1 MSLFAFVQMEFPWAF
16 GPPDGRYVIRGHAG
30 QPSHVLVLGT
40 LGAAERRR
48 TLGRRR
54 PKASVA
60 GQEPDPTPV
69 VTSRVT
75 LIQAD
80 PLADASAGA
89 AWVKTA
95 NLDAE
100 ADEAIEVLNRVLHA
114 FRTAAMDPYVRE
126 VTRAQ
131 ALVVRAG
138 VGEGEAVAHGRW
150 GDAVELP
157 PPSAGKAAG
166 LGRRRESVLRPQER
180 LAAVLSG
187 RDVAL
192 AAEELTLR
200 ARLDLDAGRGREAAL
215 QVRAALEAALAELQP
230 WADGADLSARIGE
243 LRDLRGVVGDAAN
256 RALQGGLDDETAA
269 DVERTVGRLEAAL
282 RVRTSVGLA

>member
-40 LGAAERRR
+40 LGAAERRSA
-48 TLGRRR
+48 LGRR
-54 PKASVA
+54 KAKA
-60 GQEPDPTPV
+60 AAAAPEPGPTPV

-75 LIQAD
+75 LIHAD
-80 PLADASAGA
+80 ALTDASAGR

-95 NLDAE
+95 NLEAE

-114 FRTAAMDPYVRE
+114 YRTAAMDPFVRE
-126 VTRAQ
+126 VSRRQ

-150 GDAVELP
+150 GDAVELAP
-157 PPSAGKAAG
+157 AATKGPG
-166 LGRRRESVLRPQER
+166 LGKRREGALRPQER

-215 QVRAALEAALAELQP
+215 QLRVALEAALAELQP
-230 WADGADLSARIGE
+230 WADGADLAERLAE
-243 LRDLRGVVGDAAN
+243 LRDLRGLVGDAAN
-256 RALQGGLDDETAA
+256 QALQGGLDDETAQ
-269 DVERTVGRLEAAL
+269 DVERAVGRVEAAL

>member
-16 GPPDGRYVIRGHAG
+16 GPPDGRYVLRGHAG
-30 QPSHVLVLGT
+30 QPSHVVVLAT
-40 LGAAERRR
+40 LGASERRKG
-48 TLGRRR
+48 LGRRKHK
-54 PKASVA
+54 PFAA
-60 GQEPDPTPV
+60 PPEPGPAPV

-80 PLADASAGA
+80 ALADASAGD

-100 ADEAIEVLNRVLHA
+100 ADEAIAVLNRVLHA
-114 FRTAAMDPYVRE
+114 YRTAAMDPYVRE
-126 VTRAQ
+126 VTRKQ

-150 GDAVELP
+150 GDAVVLP
-157 PPSAGKAAG
+157 GPTDKTPG
-166 LGRRRESVLRPQER
+166 LGRRRESALRPQER

-192 AAEELTLR
+192 ASEELTLR
-200 ARLDLDAGRGREAAL
+200 ARHDLDAGRGREAAL
-215 QVRAALEAALAELQP
+215 QLRVALEAALAELQP
-230 WADGADLSARIGE
+230 WADGADLSERISE
-243 LRDLRGVVGDAAN
+243 LRELRGSVGDAAN
-256 RALQGGLDDETAA
+256 QALQGGLDLETAQA
-269 DVERTVGRLEAAL
+269 VEHAVRRLEAAL

>member
-1 MSLFAFVQMEFPWAF
+1 MSLFAFVQMEFPWSF

-30 QPSHVLVLGT
+30 HPSHVLVLAS
-40 LGAAERRR
+40 LGAPERRR
-48 TLGRRR
+48 TLGRR
-54 PKASVA
+54 KAKVTA
-60 GQEPDPTPV
+60 AAPEPDPTPV
-69 VTSRVT
+69 LTSRVT
-75 LIQAD
+75 LIQAEQ
-80 PLADASAGA
+80 LADATSGQ
-89 AWVKTA
+89 AWLKAA
-95 NLDAE
+95 NLEAE
-100 ADEAIEVLNRVLHA
+100 ADEAVEVLNRVLHA
-114 FRTAAMDPYVRE
+114 FRTAAMDPHVRE

-157 PPSAGKAAG
+157 LASVATSGPA
-166 LGRRRESVLRPQER
+166 RRRETVLRPQER
-180 LAAVLSG
+180 LAAILSG

-215 QVRAALEAALAELQP
+215 QLRVALEAALAELQP
-230 WADGADLSARIGE
+230 WSDGADLSARIGE
-243 LRDLRGVVGDAAN
+243 LRDLRGPVGDAAN
-256 RALQGGLDDETAA
+256 QALQGGLDDETAGEVA
-269 DVERTVGRLEAAL
+269 RIVGRLEAAL

>member
-48 TLGRRR
+48 GLGRR
-54 PKASVA
+54 KAKVTAA
-60 GQEPDPTPV
+60 GPEPDPTPV

-80 PLADASAGA
+80 PLTDASAGQ

-95 NLDAE
+95 NLEAE
-100 ADEAIEVLNRVLHA
+100 ADEAVEILNRVLHA

-126 VTRAQ
+126 VTRKQ

-157 PPSAGKAAG
+157 APTEKTSGV
-166 LGRRRESVLRPQER
+166 GRRRETVLRPQER

-200 ARLDLDAGRGREAAL
+200 ARMDLDAGRGREAAL
-215 QVRAALEAALAELQP
+215 QLRVALEAALAELQP

-243 LRDLRGVVGDAAN
+243 LRDLRGIVGDAAN
-256 RALQGGLDDETAA
+256 QALQGGLDEETAA
-269 DVERTVGRLEAAL
+269 DVERAVGRLEAAL
-282 RVRTSVGLA
+282 RVRTSIGLA